1 MSPIGAIPGAARPAG
16 GRLPLM
22 ERTRLA
28 VRLAGP
34 LLGRLAAGVAIAAL
48 GVAGILVAGSPW
60 AGIVVAVGALLVL
73 DALLVLRHVPA
84 VVATIEATI
93 AAPDPELLAAIGEAR
108 LSAAAAK
115 ATVEEAARLLA
126 AGDETAAALATE
138 RAQVAL
144 VEGKIAAGR
153 AARLAARE
161 RSRLEERVRSRVG
174 LE

>member
-1 MSPIGAIPGAARPAG
+1 
-16 GRLPLM
+16 M
-22 ERTRLA
+22 ERARLA
-28 VRLAGP
+28 LRLAAP
-34 LLGRLAAGVAIAAL
+34 LLGRLAAGMAVAVL
-48 GVAGILVAGSPW
+48 GIAGILVSGSPW
-60 AGIVVAVGALLVL
+60 AGIVVAFGGLLVL
-73 DALLVLRHVPA
+73 DALLVLRHVP
-84 VVATIEATI
+84 VVVGTIEAAI
-93 AAPDPELLAAIGEAR
+93 ADPDPELLAAIGEAR

-161 RSRLEERVRSRVG
+161 RSRLEERVRTRVG
-174 LE
+174 L

>member
-1 MSPIGAIPGAARPAG
+1 
-16 GRLPLM
+16 M
-22 ERTRLA
+22 ERARLA
-28 VRLAGP
+28 LRLAAP
-34 LLGRLAAGVAIAAL
+34 LLGRLAAGMAVAVL
-48 GVAGILVAGSPW
+48 GIAGILVSGSPW
-60 AGIVVAVGALLVL
+60 AGIVVAFGGLLVL
-73 DALLVLRHVPA
+73 DALLVLRHVP
-84 VVATIEATI
+84 VVVGTIEAAI
-93 AAPDPELLAAIGEAR
+93 ADPDPELLAAIGEAR

-161 RSRLEERVRSRVG
+161 RSRLEERVRTRVG

>member
-1 MSPIGAIPGAARPAG
+1 MALIGVIPGMARCVG
-16 GRLPLM
+16 GRLPTM
-22 ERTRLA
+22 ERTHLTI
-28 VRLAGP
+28 RLAGP
-34 LLGRLAAGVAIAAL
+34 LLGRLAVGVAVAVL
-48 GVAGILVAGSPW
+48 GIMGILLSGSPW
-60 AGIVVAVGALLVL
+60 AGIIVAVGALLAL

-84 VVATIEATI
+84 VVATIEASI
-93 AAPDPELLAAIGEAR
+93 ADPDPELLAAIGEAR

-126 AGDETAAALATE
+126 AGDETAAARANE
-138 RAQVAL
+138 QAQVAL

-161 RSRLEERVRSRVG
+161 RSRLEERVRTRVG